1 MAHNTSLQFDEQINR
16 CREIFEKKT
25 HDYGTSWRVLR
36 PKSLTDQLF
45 IKAQRI
51 QTLEE
56 NENRMVDE
64 GIEPEF
70 IGIVNYAIIGLIQME
85 LKNDVRTELPES
97 EALQHYDLQAANIKK
112 LMLAKNHDYGEAW
125 RDMRVS
131 SFTDLIL
138 MKLLRIK
145 QIEDNKGKTL
155 ISEGIDAGYQD
166 IVNYSIFA
174 LIQLSEHKK

>member
-1 MAHNTSLQFDEQINR
+1 MNIEKTIQQYQHQLQK
-16 CREIFEKKT
+16 CRDVFQKKT
-25 HDYGTSWRVLR
+25 KDYGTSWRVLR
-36 PKSLTDQLF
+36 TASLTDQLF

-51 QTLEE
+51 RTIEE
-56 NENRMVDE
+56 NQDQKISE
-64 GIEPEF
+64 GVESEF
-70 IGIVNYAIIGLIQME
+70 IGLVNYAIIGLIQLSFSKDANIDLSE
-85 LKNDVRTELPES
+85 T
-97 EALQHYDLQAANIKK
+97 EALTLFDRESQKIKE

-125 RDMRVS
+125 RDMRIS

-138 MKLLRIK
+138 MKLLRIR

-174 LIQLSEHKK
+174 LIKLEEQK